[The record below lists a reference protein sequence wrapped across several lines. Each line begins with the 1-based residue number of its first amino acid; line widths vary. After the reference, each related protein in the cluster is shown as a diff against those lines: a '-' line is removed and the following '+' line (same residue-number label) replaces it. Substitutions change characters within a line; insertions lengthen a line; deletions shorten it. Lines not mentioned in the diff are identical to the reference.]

1 VGWQVIN
8 ATVLHAGNTIINPN
22 GIFTYSGPPALG
34 NLIFSSAPAAGTDD
48 FGNAYVQG
56 AAAYVTLGGDR
67 IALQLGLGSF
77 GGTPAAAFFTHDET
91 SPAFSDPMVGGTS
104 ATPAGCS
111 SVLYSGNSLNTSVG
125 SGIQAT
131 DSTGSGVVNGE
142 VVVVGGQFVI
152 QGLTTAQSDVTIQ
165 SQNLT
170 LGDGVNAKINLSPQ
184 MASPVN
190 WPTAGKTLAQTQA
203 CLDAFVQSFKNRGL
217 VVP

>member
-1 VGWQVIN
+1 MGWQVIN

-67 IALQLGLGSF
+67 IALQLGLSSF

-104 ATPAGCS
+104 ATPAGCI
-111 SVLYSGNSLNTSVG
+111 SVLFSGESLNTSAG
-125 SGIQAT
+125 SGIEAA
-131 DSTGSGVVNGE
+131 DSTASGVA
-142 VVVVGGQFVI
+142 GG
-152 QGLTTAQSDVTIQ
+152 TVTIVAGQTTLNSSGGPIPITNTDLTPEGAAPATYSQ
-165 SQNLT
+165 SYTQFMANRVTAL
-170 LGDGVNAKINLSPQ
+170 VNTIIA
-184 MASPVN
+184 
-190 WPTAGKTLAQTQA
+190 AGIGQ
-203 CLDAFVQSFKNRGL
+203 V
-217 VVP
+217 